1 MAHVAIDRVKE
12 TTTTTG
18 TGAVTLAGAVTGFRS
33 FSGAGVA
40 NGDTCFVCIV
50 GGSEWET
57 SLGTYSS
64 TGPTITRTT
73 VLESSNNNAA
83 VNFSAGTKEV
93 FITMPASRNVGLDN
107 TLVATMPEASSPGI
121 PATGR
126 VGIFGRSVAGRMMP
140 AFIGPS
146 GLDSILQPHFGRNAI
161 CKWEPAGNST
171 TITATRA
178 AALTATGTATAANV
192 ATTNRHTYMKRIE
205 YLVTTAATTAVAG
218 FRSTVAQFSVGG
230 SSAGDGGFTMICR
243 WGPATGVATTTNRAF
258 VGITGATAAP
268 TDVEPS
274 SGVNM
279 ICMGWDAA
287 DTNIQ
292 IMHKGASGGTTK
304 IDLGASFPVPTAD
317 RTKVYEL
324 ALFSPPGTTQSAG
337 YLVTDLA
344 TGATASGTITTNLPP
359 ATTLLAPKAWMSVG
373 GTSSVIGI
381 ALMGL
386 YIETDY

>member
-1 MAHVAIDRVKE
+1 MAHVAFDRVKE

-18 TGAVTLAGAVTGFRS
+18 TGAVTLAGAVSGFDS

-50 GGSEWET
+50 GGTEWET
-57 SLGTYSS
+57 SLGTYST

-73 VLESSNNNAA
+73 VIESSNSNAA

-93 FITMPASRNVGLDN
+93 FITLPASRNVGLDN
-107 TLVATMPEASSPGI
+107 TLVATMPEASSPGA

-192 ATTNRHTYMKRIE
+192 ATTNRHTYMKRVE

-218 FRSTVAQFSVGG
+218 FRSTAPQYSIGG
-230 SSAGDGGFTMICR
+230 PSAGLGGFHFICR
-243 WGPATGVATTTNRAF
+243 WGPATGVSTTTNRAF
-258 VGITGATAAP
+258 VGLVNSTTAP
-268 TDVEPS
+268 TDVQPS
-274 SGVNM
+274 SVIFM
-279 ICMGWDAA
+279 IGMGWDAA

-292 IMHKGASGGTTK
+292 MMHNAGGTATK

-324 ALFSPPGTTQSAG
+324 AMFAPPGTTQSVT
-337 YLVTDLA
+337 YLVTDLVS
-344 TGATASGTITTNLPP
+344 GATATGTITTNIPTT
-359 ATTLLAPKAWMSVG
+359 TTLMAPKGWMSVG

>member
-1 MAHVAIDRVKE
+1 MAHVAFDRVKE

-126 VGIFGRSVAGRMMP
+126 VGIFGRRVAGRMMP

-146 GLDSILQPHFGRNAI
+146 GLDSILQPHFGRNAVV
-161 CKWEPAGNST
+161 KWEPAGNST
-171 TITATRA
+171 TISATRA
-178 AALTATGTATAANV
+178 AGLTATGSGTAANV
-192 ATTNRHTYMKRIE
+192 GTSNLYTYMKRIE

-218 FRSTVAQFSVGG
+218 FRSTAAQYSIGG
-230 SSAGDGGFTMICR
+230 PSAGLGGFHFICR
-243 WGPATGVATTTNRAF
+243 WGPATGVSTTTNRAF
-258 VGITGATAAP
+258 VGLVNSTTAP
-268 TDVEPS
+268 TDVQPS
-274 SGVNM
+274 SVIFM
-279 ICMGWDAA
+279 IGMGWDAA

-292 IMHKGASGGTTK
+292 MMHNAGGTATK

-324 ALFSPPGTTQSAG
+324 AMFAPPGTTQSVT
-337 YLVTDLA
+337 YLVTDLVS
-344 TGATASGTITTNLPP
+344 GATATGTITTNIPTT
-359 ATTLLAPKAWMSVG
+359 TTLMAPKGWMSVG